1 MKILKCQDRGL
12 ILFWLLFE
20 GCAIRITPPLTISE
34 EEIKEG
40 CAIIIEVMNEVPMTI
55 KISTLR
61 DRLTLDVLLIKL
73 FTTIQIFLHKNSKDT
88 YL

>member
-1 MKILKCQDRGL
+1 MRHYNQ
-12 ILFWLLFE
+12 
-20 GCAIRITPPLTISE
+20 
-34 EEIKEG
+34 
-40 CAIIIEVMNEVPMTI
+40 VMNEVLMTI
-55 KISTLR
+55 KKISTLR